1 MAFVVG
7 GFFQTHNLSTMFRF
21 ENTNAW
27 FGLFGLLFIVTLYF
41 YRNYSLRLRMSRFG
55 SARAGTLLSAVNNR
69 PIRKYILLSIGF
81 LFLII
86 ALANLQEGTKSETIR
101 AERTDIFI
109 LLDISSSMDTRD
121 LSPSRLERAKKWM
134 AGLIERRKG
143 DRIGL
148 VLFAGS
154 AYLQMPLTTD
164 YAAAMMFVQ
173 NASTQLAGNQGTAI
187 GEAIKLAVDS
197 RKEKASGLLLI
208 VSDGE
213 DHDGDAIDEAE
224 EAGNLGW
231 VISTISAGTTTGG
244 PVPEGSALSGEYK
257 TDDSGKEIRS
267 VPNRKLM
274 AEIADAASG
283 TIFTSDMKDQEL
295 LDSLDDHIDTMKT
308 REMEARN
315 YTDYQSYFQYFL
327 FPGLIFL
334 LLAYTNWNK

>member
-1 MAFVVG
+1 
-7 GFFQTHNLSTMFRF
+7 MFRF
-21 ENTNAW
+21 ENTDAW
-27 FGLFGLLFIVTLYF
+27 FGLFGLLLIVILYF
-41 YRNYSLRLRMSRFG
+41 YTNYNINLRKSRFG
-55 SARAGTLLSAVNNR
+55 STRAGTLLSSGNNR
-69 PIRKYILLSIGF
+69 SIRKYILLSIGF
-81 LFLII
+81 LLLII
-86 ALANLQEGTKSETIR
+86 ALANLQQGTKSETIR

-121 LSPSRLERAKKWM
+121 LSPSRLERAKKWIS
-134 AGLIERRKG
+134 GLIERRKG

-148 VLFAGS
+148 ILFAGS

-187 GEAIKLAVDS
+187 GEAIKLAVES
-197 RKEKASGLLLI
+197 QNEKASGLLLI

-224 EAGNLGW
+224 EAANLGW
-231 VISTISAGTTTGG
+231 VISTISAGTTSGG

-274 AEIADAASG
+274 AEIAEAASG
-283 TIFTSDMKDQEL
+283 TAFTSDLNDQEL
-295 LDSLDDHIDTMKT
+295 LNRLDDHVDTMKT
-308 REMEARN
+308 REMETRN
-315 YTDYQSYFQYFL
+315 YKDYQSYFQYFL
-327 FPGLIFL
+327 FSGLIFL
-334 LLAYTNWNK
+334 LWAYANWNK